1 MNCMCKLE
9 NKNRLQCPAKR
20 KNHERK
26 LCMMNTLKETRY
38 KVEMELLRNVDLL
51 LICVDELE

>member
-1 MNCMCKLE
+1 MCKLE
-9 NKNRLQCPAKR
+9 KKNRLQCPAKR

>member
-1 MNCMCKLE
+1 MN
-9 NKNRLQCPAKR
+9 A
-20 KNHERK
+20 
-26 LCMMNTLKETRY
+26 LKETRY